1 MKDGEPGITPE
12 KTFLESFLK
21 EEKKPQPAP
30 TGVAG
35 GKPTPIQVYAG
46 PLEVISAGDLELYAY
61 CPLNWWLDRN
71 GQKAEGPKVEEGE
84 KEHERSGE
92 QFEKA
97 RKDDIEASRSE
108 TGVLWFAVVAT
119 ILATVGLALL
129 PFSLSEPFARM
140 LTVVALIW
148 LLAAS
153 YFLYRSETIPHKEE
167 KTKYEALILVFG
179 MVATVLT
186 VVGVAL
192 ALIIDPLMARVMEVT
207 AVAWLIGAS
216 LFFYHSLRKRSSAA
230 VVKKTEGLG
239 EKARL
244 DYVDDI
250 SAGGKKPK
258 MFYSEKYGLRGRP
271 DLILIEDGLRVPVE
285 LKTGRTP
292 RGPLFSHILQL
303 AAYLLLIDEEFG
315 TPKEGILRYSER
327 DDRIEWSN
335 ELKMMVSFKL
345 EEMREK
351 IKTGIVHRNH
361 NRPGKCRGCSRR
373 SGCPE
378 KLE

>member
-1 MKDGEPGITPE
+1 
-12 KTFLESFLK
+12 
-21 EEKKPQPAP
+21 
-30 TGVAG
+30 
-35 GKPTPIQVYAG
+35 
-46 PLEVISAGDLELYAY
+46 
-61 CPLNWWLDRN
+61 
-71 GQKAEGPKVEEGE
+71 
-84 KEHERSGE
+84 
-92 QFEKA
+92 
-97 RKDDIEASRSE
+97 
-108 TGVLWFAVVAT
+108 
-119 ILATVGLALL
+119 VGLALL

-167 KTKYEALILVFG
+167 KTKYETLILIFG

-186 VVGVAL
+186 VMGVTL
-192 ALIIDPLMARVMEVT
+192 ALIVDPVMARILEVT

-216 LFFYHSLRKRSSAA
+216 LFFYHSLRKRFSAS
-230 VVKKTEGLG
+230 VVKKAEGLG

-250 SAGGKKPK
+250 AAGGKKPK
-258 MFYSEKYGLRGRP
+258 MFFSEKYGLRGRP
-271 DLILIEDGLRVPVE
+271 DLILIEDGKHVPVE

-303 AAYLLLIDEEFG
+303 AAYMLLVEEEFE
-315 TPKEGILRYSER
+315 TPKEGVLRYSER
-327 DDRIEWSN
+327 DDKIEWSN
-335 ELKMMVSFKL
+335 ELKMMVTFKL

-351 IKTGIVHRNH
+351 LKTGEVHRNH
-361 NRPGKCRGCSRR
+361 NRAGKCRGCSRR

>member
-12 KTFLESFLK
+12 KTFLESFFK
-21 EEKKPQPAP
+21 EIKRARPGEKEKPGP
-30 TGVAG
+30 
-35 GKPTPIQVYAG
+35 KPTPAQAYAG
-46 PLEVISAGDLELYAY
+46 ALEVISASELELYAY
-61 CPLNWWLDRN
+61 CPLNWWLDRK
-71 GQKAEGPKVEEGE
+71 GQKAEGPELAEGE

-97 RKDDIEASRSE
+97 RMDDIEASKSE

-129 PFSLSEPFARM
+129 PFSLSEPLERM

-167 KTKYEALILVFG
+167 KTNYETLILVFG

-186 VVGVAL
+186 IMGVTL
-192 ALIIDPLMARVMEVT
+192 ALIVDPVMARIMEVT

-230 VVKKTEGLG
+230 DAKKAEGLD

-244 DYVDDI
+244 DYVDDL
-250 SAGGKKPK
+250 SAGGKKPR
-258 MFYSEKYGLRGRP
+258 MFFSEKYGLRGRP
-271 DLILIEDGLRVPVE
+271 DLILIEDQKRVPVE

-303 AAYLLLIDEEFG
+303 AAYMLLVEEEFG
-315 TPKEGILRYSER
+315 PPKEGVLRYSER
-327 DDRIEWSN
+327 DDRIEWSS
-335 ELKMMVSFKL
+335 ELKMMVTFKL

-351 IKTGIVHRNH
+351 LKTGEVHRNH
-361 NRPGKCRGCSRR
+361 NRPGKCAGCSRR

-378 KLE
+378 RLE